1 MTISSTTVKNSYS
14 GNGTLDTFNYTFKVF
29 ADADIQVIIRD
40 ASATETV
47 KTLTTHYTVTGAG
60 SASGGTIVFTAG
72 NIPSATETV
81 VIRRAS
87 PQTQAIDYIANDPFP
102 AESHEEGLDRS
113 MMAIQQLQ
121 EEVNRSIKLSRTN
134 TMNSTEFAVGSTAR
148 AGKIFGFD
156 DNGELVVSQE
166 LGTFQG
172 NWSASTTFSAR
183 DIVKD
188 TSNNNIYLCN
198 TGHTSSGSQ
207 PISTNTDVAKW
218 DLLVDAASATT
229 SQNAAAAS
237 AAAALVSENNA
248 STSESNALTYKNDSE
263 TAKTAAELAETNAE
277 TAQTAAEVAQ
287 AAAEAALDNFDD
299 RFLGAKASD
308 PTLDNDGN
316 ALIDGALYFNTTDDV
331 MKVYD
336 LTNTTWRQIQL
347 TTSDQANVNTVA
359 ADLSGSN
366 TIGTVAGSI
375 ANVNTTA
382 TNIANINTTAGISSD
397 VTSVASNSSAIV
409 AVNNNETNINA
420 VNANSTNINLVA
432 ANNTNVTNVGT
443 NIDSINTA
451 ATNLADINAF
461 ANIYL
466 GPSATA
472 PTLDPDGSALDIGDL
487 YFDTVSQTMKVYSSS
502 GWIPAGSSVNGT
514 SARFTYTIS
523 GTPSSVSG
531 ADDNSST
538 LAYDAG
544 FADVFVN
551 GVRMSSADIT
561 ITSGTSVVFAS
572 PLTDGDVVDIVAY
585 GTFNVAAIDA
595 SNIISGTLDVNRIS
609 DGSITN
615 AKLATPFSLTLP
627 TISSISPTTID
638 NSEATITITGSNF
651 TSVPQVEFLNP
662 STGIWYT
669 ASTVTFNNST
679 SLTVTITLAVDAQY
693 KVRVENPDGL
703 AILSGTILT
712 VSDAPTWN
720 TAAGDLGTFAGDFSG
735 TLATLSATS
744 DSAITYSEVGSN
756 LTTANVTLN
765 TSTGALTT
773 TDFGGTSTTA
783 TTYNFTIRATDAEN
797 QTADRSFSLTS
808 SYGATGGG
816 QFN

>member
-40 ASATETV
+40 ATATETV

-121 EEVNRSIKLSRTN
+121 EEIDRSIKLSRTN
-134 TMNSTEFAVGSTAR
+134 TMTSTEFAVGSTDR

-166 LGTFQG
+166 LGTFKG
-172 NWSASTTFSAR
+172 DWSASTTYAAR

-188 TSNNNIYLCN
+188 TSTNNIFLCN
-198 TGHTSSGSQ
+198 TGHTSSGVE
-207 PISTNTDVAKW
+207 PLTTNTDSAKW

-229 SQNAAAAS
+229 SATNAANSAT
-237 AAAALVSENNA
+237 AAATSATNA
-248 STSESNALTYKNDSE
+248 ATS
-263 TAKTAAELAETNAE
+263 ETNAATSE
-277 TAQTAAEVAQ
+277 TNAATSATN
-287 AAAEAALDNFDD
+287 AANSFDSFDD
-299 RFLGAKASD
+299 RFLGTKASD

-316 ALIDGALYFNTTDDV
+316 ALVEGAMYYNSTDNDIRF
-331 MKVYD
+331 YNGSTWD
-336 LTNTTWRQIQL
+336 APATDAATSATASASSATASATSATNSANSATASA
-347 TTSDQANVNTVA
+347 TSASNA
-359 ADLSGSN
+359 ATSETNAGTSETNAASSASAASTSASN
-366 TIGTVAGSI
+366 ASTSETNAATS
-375 ANVNTTA
+375 ASTA
-382 TNIANINTTAGISSD
+382 TTQATNAA
-397 VTSVASNSSAIV
+397 TSA
-409 AVNNNETNINA
+409 
-420 VNANSTNINLVA
+420 
-432 ANNTNVTNVGT
+432 
-443 NIDSINTA
+443 TA
-451 ATNLADINAF
+451 AQAAQTAAELALDNF
-461 ANIYL
+461 DDIYL
-466 GPSATA
+466 GAKAS
-472 PTLDPDGSALDIGDL
+472 DPALDNDGDALTEGDL
-487 YFDTVSQTMKVYSSS
+487 YFNS
-502 GWIPAGSSVNGT
+502 T
-514 SARFTYTIS
+514 SNQLKYW
-523 GTPSSVSG
+523 
-531 ADDNSST
+531 
-538 LAYDAG
+538 
-544 FADVFVN
+544 
-551 GVRMSSADIT
+551 
-561 ITSGTSVVFAS
+561 
-572 PLTDGDVVDIVAY
+572 
-585 GTFNVAAIDA
+585 
-595 SNIISGTLDVNRIS
+595 
-609 DGSITN
+609 DGSNWQGIGVNTDVTAKVSANDTTTGFLNGKIIAGTGINLTENNDGANETLSISATSTN
-615 AKLATPFSLTLP
+615 P
-627 TISSISPTTID
+627 TISSISPNTID
-638 NSEATITITGSNF
+638 NAEATITITGSNF

-679 SLTVTITLAVDAQY
+679 SLTVTVTLTVDAQY